1 MGEDYRVG
9 IGYDLHPLV
18 SGRRLVLGGVEVE
31 HSLGLDGHSDADV
44 LVHAVCDAILGALNA
59 GDIGEHF
66 PETEENRGISSLKIL
81 SHVAGI
87 MNERGYEI
95 VNVDCVVLAERPK
108 LSSYRER
115 FAENIAKT
123 LGVES
128 SRVSIKATRGEGL
141 GPVGEEKAIAAKAV
155 VLLRSFR

>member
-141 GPVGEEKAIAAKAV
+141 GPVVEEKAIAAKAV